1 MDGGNVVNV
10 QSFFKNVNLQLA
22 TKNSKIFV
30 TNCKTIQS
38 TTLNLTK
45 TKRWNHSKYMASK
58 NKQILMKTKVS
69 KQTFTYQQG
78 NVNMTFTWNTDIKSE
93 LKDALVC
100 LEAAAQDVKDLL
112 INIK

>member
-1 MDGGNVVNV
+1 
-10 QSFFKNVNLQLA
+10 
-22 TKNSKIFV
+22 
-30 TNCKTIQS
+30 
-38 TTLNLTK
+38 
-45 TKRWNHSKYMASK
+45 
-58 NKQILMKTKVS
+58 MKTKVS